1 MKAAP
6 SPKRVLSIVSG
17 FAVFALLLIFSV
29 RSRTVNASQN
39 QSSTPPQPAPAQT
52 QTPPP
57 DKKDKDKKS
66 SDPAT
71 VKLRIEITGADGK
84 PVGNASVYVRFNEPG
99 GLFHH
104 DKLAELNFKTNQD
117 GSVKVTDL
125 PQGRILIQ
133 VVAKG
138 WHTFGKWYEFNTDAE
153 TVQIKLDPPP
163 HWY

>member
-1 MKAAP
+1 MKSVAAP
-6 SPKRVLSIVSG
+6 RRFSSTG
-17 FAVFALLLIFSV
+17 FPLALFALLLIFSV
-29 RSRTVNASQN
+29 RSLTANASQN
-39 QSSTPPQPAPAQT
+39 QSSTPAQPPPAQT
-52 QTPPP
+52 QTPQP

-71 VKLRIEITGADGK
+71 IKLRIEVTGADGK
-84 PVGNASVYVRFNEPG
+84 PVGNASVYIRYNESG
-99 GLFHH
+99 GLFHK

-117 GSVKVTDL
+117 GSVKVTDV
-125 PQGRILIQ
+125 PQGKIMIQ

>member
-1 MKAAP
+1 MKALAA
-6 SPKRVLSIVSG
+6 SNRFLLQVSG
-17 FAVFALLLIFSV
+17 FALFAMLLVFPV
-29 RSRTVNASQN
+29 RSRTAIARQN
-39 QSSTPPQPAPAQT
+39 QSSAPAQPPPAQT
-52 QTPPP
+52 QTPAP

-66 SDPAT
+66 TDPAS
-71 VKLRIEITGADGK
+71 VKLRIEVTGADGK

-125 PQGRILIQ
+125 PQGKILIQ

-138 WHTFGKWYEFNTDAE
+138 WHTFGKWYEFNTDTE

>member
-1 MKAAP
+1 M
-6 SPKRVLSIVSG
+6 G
-17 FAVFALLLIFSV
+17 FLLALLTLLLIFSV
-29 RSRTVNASQN
+29 CPCTANASRN
-39 QSSTPPQPAPAQT
+39 QASTPAQPPPAQT

-71 VKLRIEITGADGK
+71 VKLRIEVTGADGK

-117 GSVKVTDL
+117 GSVKVTDV
-125 PQGRILIQ
+125 PQGKILIQ

-138 WHTFGKWYEFNTDAE
+138 WHTFGKSYEFNTDSE

>member
-1 MKAAP
+1 MKAAAA
-6 SPKRVLSIVSG
+6 SKRFLLQLSG
-17 FAVFALLLIFSV
+17 FALFTMLLVFPV
-29 RSRTVNASQN
+29 RSRTATARQN
-39 QSSTPPQPAPAQT
+39 QSSAPAQPPPAQT
-52 QTPPP
+52 QTPAP

-66 SDPAT
+66 TDPAT
-71 VKLRIEITGADGK
+71 VKLRIEVTGADGK

-104 DKLAELNFKTNQD
+104 EKLAELNFKTNQD

-125 PQGRILIQ
+125 PQGKILIQ

-138 WHTFGKWYEFNTDAE
+138 WHTFGKWYEFNTDTE